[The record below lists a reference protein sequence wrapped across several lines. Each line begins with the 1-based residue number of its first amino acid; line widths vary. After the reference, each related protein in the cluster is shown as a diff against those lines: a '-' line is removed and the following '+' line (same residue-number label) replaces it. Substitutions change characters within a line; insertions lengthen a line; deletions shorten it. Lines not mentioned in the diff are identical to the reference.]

1 VEIDMS
7 KNLVMMRDVICIY
20 HPEFRKSKD
29 LRSYGLKHYDIFNI
43 ERLIEES
50 LAAIGPYKFVD
61 EEGYDFTDLS
71 DSKTTT
77 INANTRVGTISS
89 VETKIGALR
98 ITAYNPFKDSADY
111 FYVSRR
117 DMKYVKS
124 PCYGVND
131 HKERILFKWTE
142 KGDTYNM
149 FEDYRVKSFQ
159 ELATANG

>member
-1 VEIDMS
+1 MEA
-7 KNLVMMRDVICIY
+7 
-20 HPEFRKSKD
+20 P
-29 LRSYGLKHYDIFNI
+29 DIFNI

-50 LAAIGPYKFVD
+50 LAAVGPYKFVD
-61 EEGYDFTDLS
+61 QEGYDFSDLS

-77 INANTRVGTISS
+77 VNANTRTGTIGS

-98 ITAYNPFKDSADY
+98 ITAYNPFKESADY
-111 FYVSRR
+111 FYVSKR

-131 HKERILFKWTE
+131 HKERILFKWSE

-149 FEDYRVKSFQ
+149 FEDYRVNSF
-159 ELATANG
+159 EALAKAR

>member
-1 VEIDMS
+1 MS
-7 KNLVMMRDVICIY
+7 KNLVLMRDVICRY
-20 HPEFRKSKD
+20 HPEFVQSAD
-29 LRSYGLKHYDIFNI
+29 LRRYGMKHHDIFNV

-50 LAAIGPYKFVD
+50 LAAVGPYQFVD
-61 EEGYDFTDLS
+61 EEGYDFTDFS

-77 INANTRVGTISS
+77 INATSRAACVSS

-111 FYVSRR
+111 FFVSKR

-124 PCYGVND
+124 PCYGVNS
-131 HKERILFKWTE
+131 HKERVLFTYTP

-149 FEDYRVKSFQ
+149 FEDYRVRSF
-159 ELATANG
+159 EDLARA